1 METES
6 TVNRFQRLLRN
17 ESLRAAFGQTEVS
30 FDFGQALSEGAIVLV
45 SLATEGG
52 TVSQENARTF
62 ATLML
67 ADLWTAA
74 KERGKATDPKPF
86 YLYIDEFQ
94 RFVTPTIAEN
104 LDEARGFG
112 LHLTLAHQYPS
123 QLIEASR
130 DYGQR
135 LYESVMENARSKVV
149 FSLSLRERNLAPLAD
164 WLYSGTYDPS
174 RVKHELHS
182 TKVMGYSEETRDIT
196 ARGTSRGTARSEARG
211 TGAGVDTRPTRVWIS
226 GLLPPRRAR
235 RSPRLHPGGV
245 QGFSLPGP
253 HGASERRTAQQH
265 GGATATE

>member
-1 METES
+1 VFQALYEHRLTLVEVLKVLEFGSHEFRATLARGTKNEVARGTLERLNTLKPSDYLMETES

-30 FDFGQALSEGAIVLV
+30 FDFGHALRGSIVLV

-52 TVSQENARTF
+52 RISEENASTF

-74 KERGKATDPKPF
+74 KERGKGTDPKPF

-130 DYGQR
+130 EYGQR
-135 LYESVMENARSKVV
+135 LYESVMEMRAARSC
-149 FSLSLRERNLAPLAD
+149 SASPSG
-164 WLYSGTYDPS
+164 SGTSPPS
-174 RVKHELHS
+174 RIGS
-182 TKVMGYSEETRDIT
+182 TP
-196 ARGTSRGTARSEARG
+196 A
-211 TGAGVDTRPTRVWIS
+211 PTT
-226 GLLPPRRAR
+226 PP
-235 RSPRLHPGGV
+235 G
-245 QGFSLPGP
+245 
-253 HGASERRTAQQH
+253 
-265 GGATATE
+265 